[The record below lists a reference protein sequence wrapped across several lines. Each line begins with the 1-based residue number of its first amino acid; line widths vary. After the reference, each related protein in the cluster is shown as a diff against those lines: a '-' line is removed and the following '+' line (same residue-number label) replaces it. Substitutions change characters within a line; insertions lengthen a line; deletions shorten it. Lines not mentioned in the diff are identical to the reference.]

1 MSWSMVFEGLND
13 ADYIFN
19 SDLVATQMK
28 GYANG
33 TGYREI
39 VRRKGANKFHG
50 RDTSFEKLKYM
61 SRINGR
67 FLKKKL

>member
-1 MSWSMVFEGLND
+1 MND

-28 GYANG
+28 GQGYANG

-39 VRRKGANKFHG
+39 VRKEKGAMKFHG
-50 RDTSFEKLKYM
+50 RDTSLEKLK
-61 SRINGR
+61 
-67 FLKKKL
+67 